1 MLKKIY
7 RELVEIKEGLQA
19 IRSNLKS
26 LDNELYLDKDT
37 MARLVRKANRDI
49 DARYQG

>member
-37 MARLVRKANRDI
+37 MARLVRKANCDI